1 MRRQLI
7 GMMLVLTALACGGDK
22 GTGPGAS
29 MSGNFTLRTVGGANV
44 PAAVYDQPDGKVE
57 IVGGNLNFN
66 SDKTWTGQF
75 DVRGTDRPSGIVSPL
90 TLNGNGTYTLNGSTV
105 TIHDATDGT
114 DFTATLNGNTLT
126 ASIDLGLGDGAFTM
140 VFQK

>member
-7 GMMLVLTALACGGDK
+7 GVMLVLTALACGSDK
-22 GTGPGAS
+22 GTGPDAS
-29 MSGNFTLRTVGGANV
+29 MSGNFTLRTVAGVNV

-57 IVGGNLNFN
+57 IVAGNLNF
-66 SDKTWTGQF
+66 STDRTWTGQF
-75 DVRGTDRPSGIVSPL
+75 DVRGTDRPSGIVTPL
-90 TLNGNGTYTLNGSTV
+90 TLHGNGTYTLNGSTV

-114 DFTATLNGNTLT
+114 DFTATVNGNTLT
-126 ASIDLGLGDGAFTM
+126 ATLDLLGDGAVTM